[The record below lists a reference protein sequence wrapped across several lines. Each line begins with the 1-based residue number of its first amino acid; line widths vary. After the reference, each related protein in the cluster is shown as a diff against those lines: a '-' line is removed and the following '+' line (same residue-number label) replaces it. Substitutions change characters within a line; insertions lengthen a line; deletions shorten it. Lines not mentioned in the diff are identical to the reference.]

1 MEPVQ
6 PALPR
11 GLPDLLPA
19 EMIARQRMIAVIQG
33 VYELYGFVP
42 IATPAIEN
50 LRVLSGSAGSEA
62 QSSIF
67 KVQGPEDDPLG
78 LRFDMT
84 VPLARVIA
92 QYGAD
97 LPRPFRRYTVGSV
110 WRADKP
116 GPGRFR
122 EFTQFDLDSVGVPSE
137 IGDTEII
144 AGMCD
149 TLTAL

>member
-6 PALPR
+6 AALAR
-11 GLPDLLPA
+11 GLRDLLPA
-19 EMIARQRMIAVIQG
+19 EMIARQRMIATIQN

-42 IATPAIEN
+42 ISTPAIEH
-50 LRVLSGSAGSEA
+50 LRVLSGSAGTDA

-67 KVQGPEDDPLG
+67 KVQGPEADPLG
-78 LRFDMT
+78 LRFDLT
-84 VPLARVIA
+84 IPLARLIA
-92 QYGAD
+92 QYAE
-97 LPRPFRRYTVGSV
+97 LPKPFRRYQVGPV

-137 IGDTEII
+137 IADTEIV

-149 TLTAL
+149 TL